1 MAREYGRALELAYL
15 AAHAQWCLDAQHAAA
30 AYASCSAE
38 AKQLVDRLRRETG
51 RNWYLAHRLDRA
63 TSGVIL
69 LAADSQVAGALGE
82 QFMSR
87 AVRKTYLAV
96 CRGWPESP
104 GTIEHPLD
112 APGRPDA
119 KPATTNYRVLATH
132 TWDIAMGRYPQQRYA
147 LVAVEPVTGRYRQIR
162 RHFKH
167 VSHHLIGDTSEGRG
181 DHNRLFRQHLR
192 VHRMLL
198 HAWRVAFAHPVTGE
212 PLALEAPPHP
222 PGKAILEVENPDGER
237 SNTAIEL
244 EYVSGPAIAS
254 VTPSRFGT

>member
-1 MAREYGRALELAYL
+1 MSDSPQLTILFRDEHMLAVDKPTGLAVHRSELTGA
-15 AAHAQWCLDAQHAAA
+15 DDDF
-30 AYASCSAE
+30 
-38 AKQLVDRLRRETG
+38 LVDRLRRETG

-112 APGRPDA
+112 APGRPDP

-212 PLALEAPPHP
+212 PLALEAPLDAEWRRVLSAF
-222 PGKAILEVENPDGER
+222 GW
-237 SNTAIEL
+237 EL
-244 EYVSGPAIAS
+244 EDGRRKTQDATGA
-254 VTPSRFGT
+254 RAGT

>member
-1 MAREYGRALELAYL
+1 MSDSPQLTILFRDEHMLAVDKPTGLAVHRSELTGA
-15 AAHAQWCLDAQHAAA
+15 DDDF
-30 AYASCSAE
+30 
-38 AKQLVDRLRRETG
+38 LVDRLRRETG

-112 APGRPDA
+112 APGRPDP

-198 HAWRVAFAHPVTGE
+198 HAWRVVFAHPVTGE
-212 PLALEAPPHP
+212 PLALEAPLDAEWRRVLSAF
-222 PGKAILEVENPDGER
+222 GW
-237 SNTAIEL
+237 EL
-244 EYVSGPAIAS
+244 EDGRRKTEDATGTRAGP
-254 VTPSRFGT
+254 

>member
-1 MAREYGRALELAYL
+1 LSDSAALAILHRDEHLLAVDKPTGLAVHRSELTGA
-15 AAHAQWCLDAQHAAA
+15 DDDF
-30 AYASCSAE
+30 
-38 AKQLVDRLRRETG
+38 LVERVRRETA
-51 RNWYLAHRLDRA
+51 RHWFLAHRLDRA
-63 TSGVIL
+63 TSGVVL
-69 LAADSQVAGALGE
+69 LAADKQVAAALGE

-104 GTIEHPLD
+104 GTIDHPLD

-119 KPATTNYRVLATH
+119 KEATTNYRVLATH

-147 LVAVEPVTGRYRQIR
+147 LVEVEPVTGRYRQIR

-192 VHRMLL
+192 VHRLLL
-198 HAWRVAFAHPVTGE
+198 HAWRIALAHPVTGA
-212 PLALEAPPHP
+212 PLALEAPLDAEWHRVLDAF
-222 PGKAILEVENPDGER
+222 GWT
-237 SNTAIEL
+237 TALDREM
-244 EYVSGPAIAS
+244 
-254 VTPSRFGT
+254 

>member
-1 MAREYGRALELAYL
+1 LSD
-15 AAHAQWCLDAQHAAA
+15 AAHLTTLFRDEHLLAVDKPPGLAVHRSDLTGADDDF
-30 AYASCSAE
+30 
-38 AKQLVDRLRRETG
+38 LVERVRRETQ
-51 RNWYLAHRLDRA
+51 RHWHLAHRLDRA
-63 TSGVIL
+63 TSGVVL
-69 LAADSQVAGALGE
+69 LAADARVAGALGE

-87 AVRKTYLAV
+87 AVHKTYLAV
-96 CRGWPESP
+96 CRGWPEP
-104 GTIEHPLD
+104 TGTIEYPLD

-192 VHRMLL
+192 VHRLLL
-198 HAWRVAFAHPVTGE
+198 HAWRIALAHPVTGE
-212 PLALEAPPHP
+212 PLAISAP
-222 PGKAILEVENPDGER
+222 LDVEWQRVLD
-237 SNTAIEL
+237 A
-244 EYVSGPAIAS
+244 
-254 VTPSRFGT
+254 FGWNDAAKG